1 MRCHLVPEHPG
12 LTARLLYRRIRAY
25 RTARRMVVAGALL
38 SGLAVLPA
46 CGSMRIGETADPI
59 VTGSIKPQP
68 VALQVTGG
76 DAPDGVSPGDW
87 TQAKLA
93 LEQALAS
100 PDKAA
105 SIPWDNP
112 GTGARGTATPI
123 GAAGADGCRDFRIG
137 LVNTAGEQWVQ
148 GSACKDSRGMVNLTQ
163 VRLLGR
169 A

>member
-1 MRCHLVPEHPG
+1 
-12 LTARLLYRRIRAY
+12 
-25 RTARRMVVAGALL
+25 MVVAGSLL
-38 SGLAVLPA
+38 AGLAFLPA
-46 CGSMRIGETADPI
+46 CGTMRLGEPADPI

-68 VALQVTGG
+68 VALRVAVG
-76 DAPDGVSPGDW
+76 DAPEGISAGDW
-87 TQAKLA
+87 MQAKLA

-105 SIPWDNP
+105 SIPWGNP

-123 GAAGADGCRDFRIG
+123 GATGADGCRDFRIG

-148 GSACKDSRGMVNLTQ
+148 GSACKDSRGAVNLSQ